1 MNIRV
6 LHGMDRQQRICAAMR
21 RGHEG
26 MALVI
31 VLWLI
36 VLLSV
41 MAAGHARNVHTETML
56 ASRQIEFAK
65 SRALAEAGAQLAIIE
80 LLAPNRVQ
88 AWPVNGTIITVNID
102 GRDIGVAVRDAT
114 GLVDLNAASADLLA
128 AAFATTG
135 IDEAW
140 RHKIVDA
147 ILDWRDGDN
156 LRHLNGAEDDD
167 YRAAGLGWTA
177 RDAAFAS
184 IDELRYVLGMRQE
197 IFDKLTPFLTVH
209 SGRSAVNLEYAPPFL
224 VAALTGE
231 HLDSAAPPA
240 PSDAET
246 VQTAGRTGGARNGT
260 YHVYV
265 NAPGAAGVTATL
277 ELVVRISA
285 ASEHPF
291 TILDWREP
299 MRPRFPAKR

>member
-1 MNIRV
+1 MNIWE
-6 LHGMDRQQRICAAMR
+6 LHGMGRQQRTCMTLR

-41 MAAGHARNVHTETML
+41 MAAGHARNVHAETML
-56 ASRQIEFAK
+56 ASRQLAFAK
-65 SRALAEAGAQLAIIE
+65 ARALAEAGVQHAIIE

-88 AWPVNGTIITVNID
+88 AWPINGTNITINID
-102 GRDIGVAVRDAT
+102 RHDIGVAVRDAT

-128 AAFATTG
+128 AAFAATG
-135 IDEAW
+135 GDEGW
-140 RHKIVDA
+140 RQEIVDA
-147 ILDWRDGDN
+147 ILDWRDGDK

-167 YRAAGLGWTA
+167 YLAAGLDWTA
-177 RDAAFAS
+177 RDGAFAS
-184 IDELRYVLGMRQE
+184 VDELRYVLGMRQE
-197 IFDKLTPFLTVH
+197 VFDKLAPFLTVY

-231 HLDSAAPPA
+231 QLDAVAPPA
-240 PSDAET
+240 PSGEKTAP
-246 VQTAGRTGGARNGT
+246 TAGRTTTARNGT

-265 NAPGAAGVTATL
+265 SAPGAAGVTATL
-277 ELVVRISA
+277 EAVVRISA

-299 MRPRFPAKR
+299 MRPRFPEEG